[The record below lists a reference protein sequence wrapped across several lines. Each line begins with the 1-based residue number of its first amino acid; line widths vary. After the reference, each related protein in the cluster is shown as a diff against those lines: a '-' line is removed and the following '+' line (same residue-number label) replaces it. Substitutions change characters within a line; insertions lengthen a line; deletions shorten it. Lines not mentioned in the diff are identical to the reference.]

1 MNKLWVDRSTGDKTQ
16 KFMQVQYEHLTDPRW
31 EVIKDHLPIQRK
43 RKYDRRATP
52 LRDIVNAIFW
62 ILRTGSQWRNLPD
75 HYPKWQLVYYYFSK
89 WKKDGT
95 LVRLNSCLNMMLR
108 KQDGREATP
117 SAVSIDS
124 QSIKKAPFIYEETG
138 IDGNKKINGRKRH
151 ILTDTIGLVWV
162 VVVHAA
168 NLRDGVM
175 AEQVVSPMLGYL
187 HRLKKVFADMAYKV
201 ELGDWLTQMHT
212 SIELEISARPPSSQ
226 GFIPVKIRWV
236 TEQTFGIFNRPAARF
251 QRRLDKDHE
260 KTPNSAE
267 AWIYW
272 ANCQRVLN
280 RLKDLPI

>member
-1 MNKLWVDRSTGDKTQ
+1 
-16 KFMQVQYEHLTDPRW
+16 MQTQYEQLTDPQW
-31 EVIKDHLPIQRK
+31 EVIKEKLPIQRK
-43 RKYDRRATP
+43 RKYD

-75 HYPKWQLVYYYFSK
+75 CYPKWQSVYYYFRK

-95 LVRLNSCLNMMLR
+95 LVELNSCLNMMLR
-108 KQDGREATP
+108 EQEGRDATP

-124 QSIKKAPFIYEETG
+124 QSIKKAPFVSEDTG
-138 IDGNKKINGRKRH
+138 IDGNKRINGRKRH

-168 NLRDGVM
+168 NLQDGVM
-175 AEQVVSPMLGYL
+175 ARRVVNPVLGYL
-187 HRLKKVFADMAYKV
+187 HRLKKVFADMAYRV
-201 ELGDWLTQMHT
+201 DFGNWLEQMYT
-212 SIELEISARPPSSQ
+212 SIELEISSRPPSSQ
-226 GFIPVKIRWV
+226 GFVPVKIRWV
-236 TEQTFGIFNRPAARF
+236 TEQTFGIFNF

-280 RLKDLPI
+280 RLKLKPIENF

>member
-1 MNKLWVDRSTGDKTQ
+1 
-16 KFMQVQYEHLTDPRW
+16 MQTRYERLTDPQW
-31 EVIKDHLPIQRK
+31 EVIKEHLPIQRK
-43 RKYDRRATP
+43 RKYD

-75 HYPKWQLVYYYFSK
+75 EYPKWHSVYYYFSK

-95 LVRLNSCLNMMLR
+95 LAGLNSSLNMMLR
-108 KQDGREATP
+108 EQEGKEATP

-124 QSIKKAPFIYEETG
+124 QSIKKAPFICEDTG

-151 ILTDTIGLVWV
+151 ILTDTMGLVWV

-168 NLRDGVM
+168 HLHDGVM
-175 AEQVVSPMLGYL
+175 AGRVMEPVLGYL

-201 ELGDWLTQMHT
+201 ELGDWLVQMYT
-212 SIELEISARPPSSQ
+212 SIELEISSRPPSSK
-226 GFIPVKIRWV
+226 GFVPVKIRWV
-236 TEQTFGIFNRPAARF
+236 TEQTFGIFNF

-260 KTPNSAE
+260 KTSNSAE

-272 ANCQRVLN
+272 ANCQRILN
-280 RLKDLPI
+280 QLKIKPIENF